1 MRQTSHACGRTRAQI
16 GRFGDRTS
24 LTFWAG
30 LDELMP
36 KAKFMADNA
45 ILAT

>member
-1 MRQTSHACGRTRAQI
+1 M
-16 GRFGDRTS
+16 
-24 LTFWAG
+24 TFWAG